1 MNKLSLQQ
9 FLQSHFSDENI
20 TLNGPYHSRFK
31 NLVSAK
37 YYFVDKQSKY
47 EVGFLNVHQGKDKI
61 KVDISFHRTTP
72 NRFDISKNLR
82 NLIKTYYYKKSVER
96 IRLLNGT
103 SKLVFDF

>member
-1 MNKLSLQQ
+1 LSLQQ
-9 FLQSHFSDENI
+9 FLNTHFSDENI
-20 TLNGPYHSRFK
+20 TLKGPYHSRFK

-37 YYFVDKQSKY
+37 YYFIDKNSKY

-61 KVDISFHRTTP
+61 KVDISFYQAMP